1 MNYPNDLIAQARHLV
16 GRGKTR
22 PKQVDLRRAISA
34 AYYAVFHALARQAA
48 ARAVGATAPKPFST
62 AVMRSFEHATMRSAA
77 DELAKPTPA
86 AKLRPL
92 LAGVTLPADARL
104 VCQRFG
110 RLQNSRHLAD
120 YDLSTSFTKA
130 EAEQAVDDAE
140 DTLRLI
146 DSLKSDPAFARCLFA
161 LHSFGR
167 LRRG

>member
-1 MNYPNDLIAQARHLV
+1 MSHAKDLIAQARHLV
-16 GRGKTR
+16 GRNKTR
-22 PKQVDLRRAISA
+22 PKQVDLGRAVSA

-48 ARAVGATAPKPFST
+48 ARAVGAAAPKAFST

-77 DELAKPTPA
+77 DELAKPNPA

-92 LAGVTLPADARL
+92 LAGVTLTADARR

-110 RLQNSRHLAD
+110 ELQTQRHLAD
-120 YDLSTSFTKA
+120 YDLSSSLTKA
-130 EAEQAVDDAE
+130 DAERLVDDAE

-146 DSLKSDPAFARCLFA
+146 DSLKNDPAFARCLFA